1 MTTTTLWRVEL
12 DHPLALLEPSV
23 VELVIDGKELR
34 VPYCQTMLQSN
45 LNRLHSRA

>member
-23 VELVIDGKELR
+23 VELVIDGKDLR
-34 VPYCQTMLQSN
+34 VPYCHPLLQS
-45 LNRLHSRA
+45 LLW